1 MMTSDFSQRS
11 FYLVTFVKNNYP
23 MCRLMAYK
31 GTPIIIDSL
40 LYQPK
45 NSLINQSFN
54 AKEIEEPLNGDG
66 FGIGWYVPE
75 VTNEPVTF
83 VSVNPAWSNRNLR
96 NLAPK
101 IKTECLIA
109 HVRAASVGEVSE
121 SNCHPFQY
129 NNILMAHNGGVE
141 EFGKIKRHLRS
152 PLSDELYNWIKGQ
165 TDSEH
170 IFASLINHL
179 KSNHNA
185 ITPETVVDSFEHT
198 FRNIKN
204 LMTKYDIREPAYLN
218 MVFTDGD
225 FMVATRYVSDDME
238 EPLTL
243 YHSEGS
249 RYVVENGVT
258 RLEAPKDDDQA
269 VLVVSEKLSDDKD
282 WTMIPPNHFVIVEQ
296 SLNVRVKPIKD

>member
-1 MMTSDFSQRS
+1 
-11 FYLVTFVKNNYP
+11 

-31 GTPIIIDSL
+31 GTPIIIDKL

-45 NSLINQSFN
+45 NSLVNQSFN
-54 AKEIEEPLNGDG
+54 AREIEEPLNGDG

-75 VTNEPVTF
+75 VNYEPITF

-101 IKTECLIA
+101 IKTDCMIA

-129 NNILMAHNGGVE
+129 KNLLMAHNGGVE
-141 EFGKIKRHLRS
+141 NFSKIKRYIRN
-152 PLSDELYNWIKGQ
+152 PLSDEMYNWIKGQ

-170 IFASLINHL
+170 LFAFVLNELFKNHR
-179 KSNHNA
+179 SVS
-185 ITPETVVDSFEHT
+185 PEAVVDSFERM
-198 FRNIKN
+198 FRELKK
-204 LMTKYDIREPAYLN
+204 LMAEHGIQEEAYLN
-218 MVFTDGD
+218 MIFTNGL
-225 FMVATRYVSDDME
+225 FLVGSRYCTNPKE

-258 RLEAPKDDDQA
+258 RMEAPEDDDQA
-269 VLVVSEKLSDDKD
+269 VLVVSEKLSDDPS

-296 SLNVRVKPIKD
+296 SLNVRIKPVHD

>member
-1 MMTSDFSQRS
+1 
-11 FYLVTFVKNNYP
+11 

-31 GTPIIIDSL
+31 GTPIIIDKL

-45 NSLINQSFN
+45 NSLVNQSIN
-54 AKEIEEPLNGDG
+54 AREIEEPLNGDG

-75 VTNEPVTF
+75 VNYEPVTF

-101 IKTECLIA
+101 IKTECMLA

-129 NNILMAHNGGVE
+129 KNLLMAHNGGVE
-141 EFGKIKRHLRS
+141 KFEKIKRHIRS
-152 PLSDELYNWIKGQ
+152 PLNDELYNWIKGQ

-170 IFASLINHL
+170 IFAYLLDYLFKNH
-179 KSNHNA
+179 KIVSTEA
-185 ITPETVVDSFEHT
+185 VIDAFEHT
-198 FRNIKN
+198 FSALKK
-204 LMTKYDIREPAYLN
+204 LMNDYGIEEEAYLN
-218 MVFTDGD
+218 MVVTNGLFIVG
-225 FMVATRYVSDDME
+225 TRYVTNPKE

-249 RYVVENGVT
+249 RFVVEDGIT
-258 RLEAPKDDDQA
+258 KMEAPEDDDHA
-269 VLVVSEKLSDDKD
+269 VLVVSEKLTDDKS
-282 WTMIPPNHFVIVEQ
+282 WSMIPANHFVIIEQ
-296 SLNVRVKPIKD
+296 TLNVKVRPIKA

>member
-1 MMTSDFSQRS
+1 
-11 FYLVTFVKNNYP
+11 

-31 GTPIIIDSL
+31 GTPIVIDKL

-45 NSLINQSFN
+45 NSLVNQSIN
-54 AKEIEEPLNGDG
+54 AREIEEPLNGDG

-75 VTNEPVTF
+75 VNYEPVTF

-101 IKTECLIA
+101 IKTDCMIA

-129 NNILMAHNGGVE
+129 KNILMAHNGGVE
-141 EFGKIKRHLRS
+141 NFSRIKRDIRT
-152 PLSDELYNWIKGQ
+152 PLSDEMYNWIKGQ

-170 IFASLINHL
+170 IFAYLLNDLFSHH
-179 KSNHNA
+179 KTVS
-185 ITPETVVDSFEHT
+185 PEAVVDAFENT
-198 FRNIKN
+198 FRKVKE
-204 LMTKYDIREPAYLN
+204 LMKKHDIQDAAYLN
-218 MVFTDGD
+218 MVFTNGL
-225 FMVATRYVSDDME
+225 FLVGTRYCSDPKE

-249 RYVVENGVT
+249 RYVVDDGVT
-258 RLEAPKDDDQA
+258 RLEAPEDDDQA
-269 VLVVSEKLSDDKD
+269 VLVVSEKLTDDAN
-282 WTMIPPNHFVIVEQ
+282 WTMIPANHFVIVEQ
-296 SLNVRVKPIKD
+296 SLNVRIRAIHD

>member
-1 MMTSDFSQRS
+1 
-11 FYLVTFVKNNYP
+11 

-31 GTPIIIDSL
+31 GTPIIIDKL

-45 NSLINQSFN
+45 NSLINQSIH
-54 AKEIEEPLNGDG
+54 AREIEEPLNGDG

-75 VTNEPVTF
+75 LNYEPITF

-101 IKTECLIA
+101 IKAECMIA
-109 HVRAASVGEVSE
+109 HVRAASVGDVSE

-129 NNILMAHNGGVE
+129 KNMLMAHNGGVE
-141 EFGKIKRHLRS
+141 EFVKIKRHLRT

-170 IFASLINHL
+170 IFAFMLNELFKNH
-179 KSNHNA
+179 KSVS
-185 ITPETVVDSFEHT
+185 PEAVADSFERT
-198 FRNIKN
+198 FSELKRLMNEYGIKQ
-204 LMTKYDIREPAYLN
+204 EAYLN
-218 MVFTDGD
+218 MVFTNGL
-225 FMVATRYVSDDME
+225 FLVATRYCTDPKE

-249 RYVVENGVT
+249 RYVVEDGVT
-258 RLEAPKDDDQA
+258 RMEAPEDDDQA
-269 VLVVSEKLSDDKD
+269 VLVVSEKFTDDAY
-282 WTMIPPNHFVIVEQ
+282 WTLIPANHFVIVEQ
-296 SLNVRVKPIKD
+296 TLNVRIRPIRA